1 MIQPENIDVE
11 VPQTPR
17 SSQRPRSPPAPPV
30 HWRSCC
36 IDTDRAAVVYIGQ
49 MAFAA
54 GLVALCAVMLVN
66 ANGSCDKSTPYV
78 SLLSFLAG
86 KVLAHVIG
94 G

>member
-1 MIQPENIDVE
+1 
-11 VPQTPR
+11 
-17 SSQRPRSPPAPPV
+17 
-30 HWRSCC
+30 
-36 IDTDRAAVVYIGQ
+36 

-54 GLVALCAVMLVN
+54 GIVALCAVMLVR
-66 ANGSCDKSTPYV
+66 ADGSCDKSTPYV